1 MSSPRKLWTPSPQ
14 FLDQSNLTRFA
25 GWLLSEK
32 NLSFKNYHSLWQW
45 SVDHPEDFWECIWQY
60 FNVKSYSSYR
70 EALSKNAM
78 PHSRWFEG
86 STLNYAEHIMRNKT
100 SGRPAILF
108 ASERQPVK
116 TISWESLEQ
125 DAEALQ
131 NFLKQTGINSGDRV
145 AAYIPNIPEATIA
158 LIATISLGAVWS
170 SCSPDFGSGSVL
182 DRFRLIAPKVLI
194 VADGYQYNGKPFNKL
209 EVVKEISKNLPTVQ
223 KVIIIPYLNNQPDI
237 TGIGNA
243 VLWDDVMKTTGDNLA
258 FKPVPF
264 SHPVWILYSSGTT
277 GMPKAI
283 THSHGGMLL
292 EHLKYLSFHND
303 VHPGEN
309 FFWFT
314 TTGWMMWNFV
324 QASLL
329 VGATIVLYD
338 GSPSYPGMEALWR
351 LASEIPIHHFGTSAP
366 YLIACMKAGLK
377 PAHEQNLSSL
387 RSIGSTGAP
396 LPPEGFSYVYE
407 NIKSDVWL
415 CSMSGGTDI
424 CTAWVGG
431 NPWKPVIEGEIQSR
445 TLGCSMYAFDENGKP
460 FYDKVGEM
468 VVTQPM
474 PCMPIYFWNDKDYG
488 QYLSSYFEMYPGVWR
503 HGDWLKIT
511 SEGGV
516 VIYGRSD
523 TTLNR
528 QGVRMGTAEIYR
540 ALDKIAEVKDSLII
554 NIELSHGGDYMPLFV
569 VMQEGNELTDEV
581 KNNIRLQLRI
591 ECSPRYVP
599 DEIIEAPDIPY
610 TISGKKMES
619 PVKKIFMGKP
629 ADQAANKGAMRN
641 PGSLD
646 FFVSFVKNLK
656 ESKRINF

>member
-194 VADGYQYNGKPFNKL
+194 VADGYQYNGKPFNKM

-309 FFWFT
+309 FF
-314 TTGWMMWNFV
+314 
-324 QASLL
+324 L
-329 VGATIVLYD
+329 VYHYRMDDVEFCSGFIISRCYYCIV
-338 GSPSYPGMEALWR
+338 
-351 LASEIPIHHFGTSAP
+351 
-366 YLIACMKAGLK
+366 
-377 PAHEQNLSSL
+377 
-387 RSIGSTGAP
+387 
-396 LPPEGFSYVYE
+396 
-407 NIKSDVWL
+407 
-415 CSMSGGTDI
+415 
-424 CTAWVGG
+424 
-431 NPWKPVIEGEIQSR
+431 
-445 TLGCSMYAFDENGKP
+445 
-460 FYDKVGEM
+460 
-468 VVTQPM
+468 
-474 PCMPIYFWNDKDYG
+474 
-488 QYLSSYFEMYPGVWR
+488 
-503 HGDWLKIT
+503 
-511 SEGGV
+511 
-516 VIYGRSD
+516 
-523 TTLNR
+523 
-528 QGVRMGTAEIYR
+528 
-540 ALDKIAEVKDSLII
+540 
-554 NIELSHGGDYMPLFV
+554 
-569 VMQEGNELTDEV
+569 
-581 KNNIRLQLRI
+581 
-591 ECSPRYVP
+591 
-599 DEIIEAPDIPY
+599 
-610 TISGKKMES
+610 
-619 PVKKIFMGKP
+619 
-629 ADQAANKGAMRN
+629 
-641 PGSLD
+641 
-646 FFVSFVKNLK
+646 
-656 ESKRINF
+656 